1 MSEPTGFPSILKALI
16 EPALVV
22 VGKGVLQK
30 IRSAAGLRVQVFTSG
45 FGVMALELLGSRLVT
60 PVFGNST
67 STWGSLIGVVLAGL
81 AGGYR
86 FGGKLADRSPTRV
99 RFSTIVFTGGI
110 LVVLVPFIAPSALAL
125 SLSLG
130 LGDQYGPLLATTLIL
145 GLPTFILG
153 MASPFAIR
161 ISAEKLESVGNV
173 AGNLY
178 SISTVG
184 SIAGVFGTVFV
195 LMPLWD
201 VRSIIFG
208 LGVALMVVAVV
219 WLPRSSIVVVALIAL
234 ILASSATATVTQLVA
249 RSGSVVYEKQTPYS
263 TLDVVDLGAQR
274 TLYLNG
280 LPQSAMDL
288 TNTTR
293 LVYAYTTFFNLGF
306 LLNPDVADVLFVGG
320 GGFSGPKYFLAA
332 YPRVHVDVAE
342 IDPDVIE
349 TARKYFAV
357 NPDPRLSIFNED
369 GRLYL
374 AETGKSYD
382 MIVLDA
388 YAKTYVPFHLL
399 TREFMQ
405 LLYSHLS
412 PNGVVIS
419 NLIGSLVGDTSDLLR
434 AAYKTASTVFTNSAV
449 FATQRFGGFVQN
461 VILVYGR
468 ASSPPL
474 ASLVSSTN
482 AASAIKYVDFFYR
495 DHVIVDDVPVLTDNY
510 APVETLL
517 NPVTGRPYVL
527 EQQVGR
533 LLPMTAVEGNYAFTL
548 VLLVVISIAWF
559 IYLTRIT

>member
-1 MSEPTGFPSILKALI
+1 M
-16 EPALVV
+16 
-22 VGKGVLQK
+22 LQK
-30 IRSAAGLRVQVFTSG
+30 IRSEAGLRVQVFVSG
-45 FGVMALELLGSRLVT
+45 FGVIALELLGSRLVT

-86 FGGKLADRSPTRV
+86 IGGKLADRSPTRV

-153 MASPFAIR
+153 MTSPFAIK

-178 SISTVG
+178 SISTLG
-184 SIAGVFGTVFV
+184 SIAGTFGTVFV

-208 LGVALMVVAVV
+208 LGVTLMVVAVI

-234 ILASSATATVTQLVA
+234 ILTTSATATVTRLVA

-293 LVYAYTTFFNLGF
+293 LVYPYTTFFNLGF
-306 LLNPDVADVLFVGG
+306 LLNPDVKDVLFVGG
-320 GGFSGPKYFLAA
+320 GGFSGPKYFLAT

-357 NPDPRLSIFNED
+357 NPDPRLSMFNED

-374 AETGKSYD
+374 AETGKIYD
-382 MIVLDA
+382 LILLDA

-449 FATQRFGGFVQN
+449 FATQRFAGFVQN
-461 VILVYGR
+461 VMLVYGK

-474 ASLVSSTN
+474 ASLVNSTTG
-482 AASAIKYVDFFYR
+482 ASAKYYLDYLYR

-533 LLPMTAVEGNYAFTL
+533 LLPMTAAEGNYAFTL

-559 IYLTRIT
+559 IYMTRIT